1 MQQPTIS
8 VIMATYNEPLDYLKL
23 AIESILNQ
31 SFEDFE
37 FIIILD
43 NPDNQEIENF
53 IKQYQQKDNRIVF
66 LKNKKN
72 LWLAA
77 SLNRWIEIAKW
88 KYIARMDADDISEKN
103 RFEEQ
108 IKYFQ
113 KNNVD
118 ILFTWTNLIDE
129 NWKKVWEF
137 KTNWKEVE
145 NFEKYIFVKPLWT
158 HPTLMIKSEIL
169 KKFKYD
175 EKNSG
180 AEDLE
185 LWLNC
190 IENWYKF
197 WVVEKILF
205 NYREPNIDNWSRR
218 ISRLKHYS
226 FYTFRVLWKHKKYF
240 YKRKDFWFK
249 FFYSFFAWCS
259 LKFLPKRFNIFLFKM
274 LDKRRK
280 NK

>member
-1 MQQPTIS
+1 MQQPIIS
-8 VIMATYNEPLDYLKL
+8 VIMATYNEPLSYLKL

-31 SFEDFE
+31 TFKDFE

-43 NPDNQEIENF
+43 NPNNQEIENL

-66 LKNKKN
+66 LKNEKN
-72 LWLAA
+72 LWLAT

-113 KNNVD
+113 ENDND
-118 ILFTWTNLIDE
+118 ILFTWTKLIDE
-129 NWKKVWEF
+129 NWNKVWEF
-137 KTNWKEVE
+137 EPKKEEVE
-145 NFEKYIFVKPLWT
+145 NFEKYIFVKPLWV

-175 EKNSG
+175 KKNSG

-205 NYREPNIDNWSRR
+205 NYREPNIDNRDKR

-249 FFYSFFAWCS
+249 FFYSFIAWNI
-259 LKFLPKRFNIFLFKM
+259 LKFFPKKIAIYILQK
-274 LDKRRK
+274 LDKKR
-280 NK
+280 NNN